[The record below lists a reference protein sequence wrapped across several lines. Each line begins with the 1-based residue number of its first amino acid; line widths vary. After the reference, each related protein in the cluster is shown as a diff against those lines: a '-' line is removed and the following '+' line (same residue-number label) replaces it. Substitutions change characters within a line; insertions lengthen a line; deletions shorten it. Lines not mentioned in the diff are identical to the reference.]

1 MEAGR
6 RAEEGPGEDGFSSRL
21 LEDVKQRLRQAFQRA
36 RRASPPRRA
45 RPVASR
51 GAGGRRAAAAQ
62 DELRRA
68 HVEGAIAW
76 LRVELVSEENTKE
89 ESISSE
95 SMHATTPALQ
105 SVQIQKDLEYLLL
118 SCGHCSSFSVV
129 CKFDQQTV
137 HPFFHVINEKIKQDL
152 LEMKSQ
158 NRKLAK
164 TLLDLSVE
172 IQRLRN
178 ETDMSAALESKPSI
192 MASPE

>member
-1 MEAGR
+1 METRRTPEGRPAATSSRCSAASPALCLLGPCQRRGPMEAGR

-76 LRVELVSEENTKE
+76 LRVEL
-89 ESISSE
+89 
-95 SMHATTPALQ
+95 
-105 SVQIQKDLEYLLL
+105 
-118 SCGHCSSFSVV
+118 
-129 CKFDQQTV
+129 
-137 HPFFHVINEKIKQDL
+137 